1 MDSDFILGLLIA
13 VGNGLVCLLL
23 PIALSWTQQQ
33 KRKQMS

>member
-1 MDSDFILGLLIA
+1 MESNFILGLLLA

-23 PIALSWTQQQ
+23 PAMLSWTQQ